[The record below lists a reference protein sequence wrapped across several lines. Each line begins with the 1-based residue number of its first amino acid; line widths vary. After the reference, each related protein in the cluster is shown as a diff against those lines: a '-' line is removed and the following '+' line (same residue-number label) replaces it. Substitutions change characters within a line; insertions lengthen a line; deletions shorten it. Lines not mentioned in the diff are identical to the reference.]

1 MSAKSPEQAYQD
13 YLGEQY
19 AEECLR
25 RMERAGREAQRP
37 VLARVAP
44 YTCPKC
50 GGTGLV
56 DNSPTA
62 ECPDYEVACPTCGG
76 SGVVEDDAETE
87 VPFISEGETSC
98 QS

>member
-1 MSAKSPEQAYQD
+1 MSTVSPEQRYQD
-13 YLGEQY
+13 YLGDQY
-19 AEECLR
+19 FEFCLR
-25 RMERAGREAQRP
+25 RMARAGREARRP

-50 GGTGLV
+50 GGRRWVENG
-56 DNSPTA
+56 PTA
-62 ECPDYEVACPTCGG
+62 ECPDYEVTCPTCGG

-87 VPFISEGETSC
+87 VPFVSEGETSC